1 MCISCVAFSVTVE
14 TLARPLSD
22 TGLASSCAQLQAS
35 PAIAVSITVGVAL
48 LCILALA
55 TLILVRRS
63 SALLP
68 PQRKHAIILASHRAE
83 GAHAFSTLGVSPTP
97 VEQTARI
104 PLPNRSA
111 KARGREILS
120 AATPPPFKSL
130 SLLRPLQPDRKTL
143 RLLRHLKQ
151 QLRRRSIRRSVALQS
166 LTTQIFDARPGS
178 TRNPSKSVLYL
189 HRPCCIH
196 SHHRLSLYARL
207 ASIGA
212 FCIGSALCDFLSLCK
227 SSKKAVSSYIISVS
241 TSSGRFT
248 RRTAYL

>member
-1 MCISCVAFSVTVE
+1 MPCVAFSVTVE
-14 TLARPLSD
+14 ILVLPLSD

-68 PQRKHAIILASHRAE
+68 LQRKHAIILASHRAE

-130 SLLRPLQPDRKTL
+130 SLLRPL

-151 QLRRRSIRRSVALQS
+151 QLRRRSIRTSVALQS

-207 ASIGA
+207 ASISA

-248 RRTAYL
+248 RGTAYL

>member
-1 MCISCVAFSVTVE
+1 
-14 TLARPLSD
+14 
-22 TGLASSCAQLQAS
+22 
-35 PAIAVSITVGVAL
+35 VGVAL

-143 RLLRHLKQ
+143 RFLRHLKQ
-151 QLRRRSIRRSVALQS
+151 QLRRRRRGVTLQS
-166 LTTQIFDARPGS
+166 LTTQIFDAHPGS
-178 TRNPSKSVLYL
+178 TRNPSKLVLYFY
-189 HRPCCIH
+189 RPYCIH
-196 SHHRLSLYARL
+196 SHHYLSLYARL
-207 ASIGA
+207 ASIGTL
-212 FCIGSALCDFLSLCK
+212 CIGSALCDFLSFCR
-227 SSKKAVSSYIISVS
+227 AV
-241 TSSGRFT
+241 RKQ
-248 RRTAYL
+248 